1 MIRIECQA
9 QLVVKG
15 PDGREASLSDVVP
28 LLALVDRIRQHRAGG
43 DA

>member
-28 LLALVDRIRQHRAGG
+28 LLALVDESGSIAQA
-43 DA
+43 AT